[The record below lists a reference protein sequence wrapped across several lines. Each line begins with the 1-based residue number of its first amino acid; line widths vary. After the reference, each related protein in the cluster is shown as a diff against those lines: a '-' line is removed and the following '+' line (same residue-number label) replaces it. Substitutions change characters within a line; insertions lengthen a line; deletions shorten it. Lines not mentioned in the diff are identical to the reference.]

1 MNPVITVASHWIC
14 PNSCCKAVHP
24 SWTKQREGCMSCT
37 WPRIFHPFVRS
48 RAAHPVNHKR
58 QPVDFEKSLT
68 GIYYGLPWHENK
80 NHLAVWEWVGFLV
93 ILRNII
99 WFANFSVFFK
109 QRKCKEERLLSSRS
123 ISQRVFPFPAAGK
136 VCLINDPGWGNMKLW
151 WSWQEIKHPSLTT
164 ANTLRE
170 KKNRIDSVKTLIFRS
185 M

>member
-14 PNSCCKAVHP
+14 QNSCCKAVHP

-109 QRKCKEERLLSSRS
+109 LRKCKEERLLSSRS
-123 ISQRVFPFPAAGK
+123 ISQCVFPLQERSASLMTLDEGTWSCDEAGK
-136 VCLINDPGWGNMKLW
+136 KL
-151 WSWQEIKHPSLTT
+151 STLLWQQPIHWE
-164 ANTLRE
+164 R
-170 KKNRIDSVKTLIFRS
+170 KKI
-185 M
+185 